1 MSNLSQPIWEM
12 AVHLAVAG
20 GVFDC
25 VFLYYLFSHRPTVT
39 PNKWLQRRNSGL
51 STPDYGIF
59 IDSPLFQCHRV
70 DSRKK
75 TPLLKILG

>member
-39 PNKWLQRRNSGL
+39 LNKWLQRRNSGL

-59 IDSPLFQCHRV
+59 LSIRRYFNATELIV
-70 DSRKK
+70 GRKR
-75 TPLLKILG
+75 LC